1 MLNKKVGYKIQKLEH
16 KDWPPLLREI
26 NDPPEQ
32 LYFAGQVPD
41 YNRKFLCVVGSRKYT
56 NYGRETIEYLI
67 RELGSYPVTIV
78 SGLAL
83 GIDSIAHRAALKNNL
98 PTIAIPG
105 SGLNPEVLHPQT
117 HVGLAEEI
125 VRSGG
130 VLISE
135 MEPDQKASLL
145 MHDTAAKKVFFSFP
159 RRNRIM
165 AGMCHAILVA
175 EAELKSGTLITSK
188 LATEYNR
195 EVLTIPGSI
204 FSPHSDGPH
213 MLLRLGA
220 TLIRNADDI
229 LEALGIGKLDLKNAK
244 TSPPTPL
251 LGKERGEKEKYR
263 DCSERELIII
273 KILAEPLERDEILRR
288 ANLEHQIPIG
298 ETQTLLSLLEL
309 KGLIKETLGEI
320 HLV

>member
-1 MLNKKVGYKIQKLEH
+1 MEMGYEIKKLNR
-16 KDWPPLLREI
+16 KDWPPLLEKI

-32 LYFAGQVPD
+32 LYFAGRIPD
-41 YNRKFLCVVGSRKYT
+41 YDKKFLCVVGSRKYT
-56 NYGRETIEYLI
+56 NYGKEAIEYFI
-67 RELGSYPVTIV
+67 RELAGYSVTIV

-105 SGLNPEVLHPQT
+105 SGLHPQALHPQT
-117 HVGLAEEI
+117 HVVLAEEI
-125 VRSGG
+125 IQRGG
-130 VLISE
+130 TLISE
-135 MEPDQKASLL
+135 MEPEQKASLL

-165 AGMCHAILVA
+165 AGMCHAVLVV
-175 EAELKSGTLITSK
+175 EAEIKSGTLITSK

-220 TLIRNADDI
+220 TPIRNADDI
-229 LEALGIGKLDLKNAK
+229 LEALNIGKLDFS
-244 TSPPTPL
+244 SPKEDDPL
-251 LGKERGEKEKYR
+251 INCSEKEM
-263 DCSERELIII
+263 LII
-273 KILAEPLERDEILRR
+273 KILIEPLPRDEILRQ
-288 ANLEHQIPIG
+288 ANSEHQIPIG

-309 KGLIKETLGEI
+309 KGLIKETMGEI
-320 HLV
+320 RLA

>member
-1 MLNKKVGYKIQKLEH
+1 MLIVEKVKYEIKKLNKE
-16 KDWPPLLREI
+16 DWPNLLEEI

-32 LYFAGQVPD
+32 LYFAGQIPD
-41 YNRKFLCVVGSRKYT
+41 YSRKLLCVVGSRKYT
-56 NYGRETIEYLI
+56 NYGREAIEYFI
-67 RELGSYPVTIV
+67 RELTGYPITIV

-105 SGLNPEVLHPQT
+105 SGLHPSALHPQT
-117 HVGLAEEI
+117 HIMLAEEI
-125 VRSGG
+125 VERGG
-130 VLISE
+130 TLISE
-135 MEPDQKASLL
+135 MEPEQKASLL
-145 MHDTAAKKVFFSFP
+145 THNTTSKKVFFSFP

-165 AGMCHAILVA
+165 AGMCHAILVV
-175 EAELKSGTLITSK
+175 EAEIKSGTLITSK

-220 TLIRNADDI
+220 TPIRNADDI
-229 LEALGIGKLDLKNAK
+229 LEALNIGKLDFNSSFKKDAD
-244 TSPPTPL
+244 
-251 LGKERGEKEKYR
+251 GKEIKYE
-263 DCSERELIII
+263 DCSEREMQII
-273 KILAEPLERDEILRR
+273 KLLIEPLARDEILRN
-288 ANLEHQIPIG
+288 ALTDHQIPIG

-309 KGLIKETLGEI
+309 KGLIKESLGEI
-320 HLV
+320 RLA

>member
-1 MLNKKVGYKIQKLEH
+1 MSYKIQKLN
-16 KDWPPLLREI
+16 KVDWPPLLAEI

-32 LYFAGQVPD
+32 LYFAGKVPD
-41 YNRKFLCVVGSRKYT
+41 YDRKLLCVVGSRKYT
-56 NYGRETIEYLI
+56 NYGREAIEHLI
-67 RELGSYPVTIV
+67 RELQGYPVTIV

-105 SGLNPEVLHPQT
+105 SGLHPSALHPQT
-117 HVGLAEEI
+117 HVMLAEEI
-125 VRSGG
+125 VQRGG
-130 VLISE
+130 TLISE
-135 MEPDQKASLL
+135 MEPEQKASLM
-145 MHDTAAKKVFFSFP
+145 MHDTTSKKVFFSFP

-165 AGMCHAILVA
+165 AGMCHAVLVV
-175 EAELKSGTLITSK
+175 EAEIKSGTLITSK

-220 TLIRNADDI
+220 TPIRNADDI
-229 LEALGIGKLDLKNAK
+229 LESLNIGKLDFNSSSKKN
-244 TSPPTPL
+244 SG
-251 LGKERGEKEKYR
+251 GKETKYEDCSEKEK
-263 DCSERELIII
+263 LIIKLLI
-273 KILAEPLERDEILRR
+273 EPLSRDEILRQ
-288 ANLEHQIPIG
+288 AHLEHQIPIG

-309 KGLIKETLGEI
+309 KGLIKETMGEI
-320 HLV
+320 RLF

>member
-1 MLNKKVGYKIQKLEH
+1 MEMGYKIAKLER
-16 KDWPPLLREI
+16 KDWPPLLTEI

-32 LYFAGQVPD
+32 LFYAGKIPD
-41 YNRKFLCVVGSRKYT
+41 YEKKLLCVVGSRKYT
-56 NYGRETIEYLI
+56 NYGREAVEHLI
-67 RELGSYPVTIV
+67 RELVGYPITIV

-83 GIDSIAHRAALKNNL
+83 GIDSIAHRAALKNNIT
-98 PTIAIPG
+98 TIAIPG
-105 SGLNPEVLHPQT
+105 SGLHPQALHPQT
-117 HVGLAEEI
+117 HVSLAEEI
-125 VRSGG
+125 VERGG
-130 VLISE
+130 TLISE

-145 MHDTAAKKVFFSFP
+145 MHDTASKRVFFSFP

-213 MLLRLGA
+213 MLLRMGA
-220 TLIRNADDI
+220 APIRNADDI
-229 LEALGIGKLDLKNAK
+229 LEALGIGKLDLTHSGFASASLKLREAK
-244 TSPPTPL
+244 TNPQNS
-251 LGKERGEKEKYR
+251 EKYS
-263 DCSERELIII
+263 DCSEREIIII
-273 KILAEPLERDEILRR
+273 KLLNEPLERDEILRR
-288 ANLEHQIPIG
+288 ANLEHQIPVS

-309 KGLIKETLGEI
+309 KGLIKETMGEI
-320 HLV
+320 CLA

>member
-1 MLNKKVGYKIQKLEH
+1 MGYKIQKLNR
-16 KDWPPLLREI
+16 KDWPPLLGEI

-32 LYFAGQVPD
+32 LYFAGQIPD
-41 YNRKFLCVVGSRKYT
+41 YGRKLLCVVGSRKYT
-56 NYGRETIEYLI
+56 NYGREAVEYLI
-67 RELGSYPVTIV
+67 RELCGCPVTIV

-105 SGLNPEVLHPQT
+105 SGLDPKALHPQT
-117 HVGLAEEI
+117 HVMLAEE
-125 VRSGG
+125 VVERGG
-130 VLISE
+130 TLISE

-145 MHDTAAKKVFFSFP
+145 MHDTAAKRVFFSFP

-165 AGMCHAILVA
+165 AGMCHAVLVV
-175 EAELKSGTLITSK
+175 EAEIKSGTLITSK

-220 TLIRNADDI
+220 TPIRNADDI
-229 LEALGIGKLDLKNAK
+229 LEALGIGKFDFP
-244 TSPPTPL
+244 TSPQ
-251 LGKERGEKEKYR
+251 KEGLRGTSKNSGVKYD
-263 DCSERELIII
+263 DCSEREIII
-273 KILAEPLERDEILRR
+273 INILKEPLERDEILRR
-288 ANLEHQIPIG
+288 ANLEHQIPVG

-309 KGLIKETLGEI
+309 KGLIKESLGEI
-320 HLV
+320 RLA

>member
-1 MLNKKVGYKIQKLEH
+1 MKYKIKKLE
-16 KDWPPLLREI
+16 KKGWPPLLKEI

-32 LYFAGQVPD
+32 LYFAGEVPD
-41 YNRKFLCVVGSRKYT
+41 YDRKLLCVVGSRKYT
-56 NYGRETIEYLI
+56 NYGREAIEYLI
-67 RELGSYPVTIV
+67 RELKDYPVTIV

-83 GIDSIAHRAALKNNL
+83 GIDSIAHRAALKNNI

-105 SGLNPEVLHPQT
+105 SGLHPGALHPQT
-117 HVGLAEEI
+117 HVLLAEEI
-125 VRSGG
+125 ARSGG
-130 VLISE
+130 TLISE
-135 MEPDQKASLL
+135 MEPEQKASLL

-165 AGMCHAILVA
+165 AGMCHAVLVV
-175 EAELKSGTLITSK
+175 EAEIKSGTLITSK

-220 TLIRNADDI
+220 TLIRSADDI
-229 LEALGIGKLDLKNAK
+229 LESLGIGKLDLINK
-244 TSPPTPL
+244 PTPNPL
-251 LGKERGEKEKYR
+251 PKGGDKERYP
-263 DCSERELIII
+263 DCSERELLII

-288 ANLEHQIPIG
+288 ANLEHQIPVG

-320 HLV
+320 RLS

>member
-1 MLNKKVGYKIQKLEH
+1 MSYKIQKLNH
-16 KDWPPLLREI
+16 KDWPPLLTEI

-32 LYFAGQVPD
+32 LYFAGSVPD
-41 YNRKFLCVVGSRKYT
+41 YSRKLLCVVGSRKYT
-56 NYGRETIEYLI
+56 NYGREAVEYLI
-67 RELGSYPVTIV
+67 RELAGYPITIV

-105 SGLNPEVLHPQT
+105 SGLHPEALHPQT
-117 HVGLAEEI
+117 HVMLAEEI
-125 VRSGG
+125 VERGG
-130 VLISE
+130 TLISE
-135 MEPDQKASLL
+135 MEPEQKASLM
-145 MHDTAAKKVFFSFP
+145 MHDTVAKKVFFSFP

-165 AGMCHAILVA
+165 AGMCHAILVV

-220 TLIRNADDI
+220 TPIRNADDI
-229 LEALGIGKLDLKNAK
+229 LESLNIGKLDLGSSSKK
-244 TSPPTPL
+244 SS
-251 LGKERGEKEKYR
+251 GKKEINYE
-263 DCSERELIII
+263 DCSEREMQII
-273 KILAEPLERDEILRR
+273 KLLIEPLPRDEILRQ
-288 ANLEHQIPIG
+288 AQSEHQISVG
-298 ETQTLLSLLEL
+298 EAQTLLSLLEL
-309 KGLIKETLGEI
+309 KGLIRESLGEI
-320 HLV
+320 RLS

>member
-1 MLNKKVGYKIQKLEH
+1 MAYKIQKLNR
-16 KDWPPLLREI
+16 KDWPPLLSEI

-32 LYFAGQVPD
+32 LYFAGQIPD
-41 YNRKFLCVVGSRKYT
+41 YNKKLLCVVGSRKYT
-56 NYGRETIEYLI
+56 NYGREAVEYLI
-67 RELGSYPVTIV
+67 RELSGYPIIVV

-83 GIDSIAHRAALKNNL
+83 GIDSIAHRAALKNNMA
-98 PTIAIPG
+98 TIAIPG
-105 SGLNPEVLHPQT
+105 SGLDPKALHPQT
-117 HVGLAEEI
+117 HVMLAEEI
-125 VRSGG
+125 VERGST
-130 VLISE
+130 LISE

-145 MHDTAAKKVFFSFP
+145 IHDTAAKKVFFSFP

-165 AGMCHAILVA
+165 AGMCHAVLVA

-220 TLIRNADDI
+220 TPIRNADDI
-229 LEALGIGKLDLKNAK
+229 LEALNIGKLDFGSSSKKNSSK
-244 TSPPTPL
+244 N
-251 LGKERGEKEKYR
+251 GINYN
-263 DCSERELIII
+263 DCSEREKLIINLLI
-273 KILAEPLERDEILRR
+273 EPLERDEILRR
-288 ANLEHQIPIG
+288 ANLEHQISIA

-309 KGLIKETLGEI
+309 KGLIKETFGEI
-320 HLV
+320 RLV